1 MLYRNMILSII
12 QSKEEFNMVSKDENK
27 NADNAKKQAYG
38 RHTILIDIAKKAEE
52 NTKNAKI
59 KMIIE

>member
-1 MLYRNMILSII
+1 
-12 QSKEEFNMVSKDENK
+12 MVSKDENK
-27 NADNAKKQAYG
+27 NADNAKKQSYG

-59 KMIIE
+59 KMTIE

>member
-1 MLYRNMILSII
+1 
-12 QSKEEFNMVSKDENK
+12 MVSKDENK

-52 NTKNAKI
+52 NIKNAKI
-59 KMIIE
+59 KMTIE

>member
-1 MLYRNMILSII
+1 
-12 QSKEEFNMVSKDENK
+12 MVSKDENK
-27 NADNAKKQAYG
+27 NADNTKKHAYG

-59 KMIIE
+59 KMTIE

>member
-1 MLYRNMILSII
+1 MPTTQRS
-12 QSKEEFNMVSKDENK
+12 
-27 NADNAKKQAYG
+27 

-59 KMIIE
+59 KMTIE